1 MPLLLLVALLGQSL
15 AESRI
20 LIEGGWLLLI
30 AIAWSTKQ
38 RQWAAE
44 PLPAEPPP
52 VPRVPDAASRGDA
65 MTAGCLAAGGRRD
78 HPGGRR

>member
-1 MPLLLLVALLGQSL
+1 VPLLVLVALIGQSL

-38 RQWAAE
+38 RQWAPE
-44 PLPAEPPP
+44 PLPAEQPP
-52 VPRVPDAASRGDA
+52 VPALRQRPED
-65 MTAGCLAAGGRRD
+65 GR
-78 HPGGRR
+78 

>member
-1 MPLLLLVALLGQSL
+1 VPLLLLVALLGQSL

-20 LIEGGWLLLI
+20 LIESGWLLLI

-52 VPRVPDAASRGDA
+52 VPASR
-65 MTAGCLAAGGRRD
+65 MPPPEVTR
-78 HPGGRR
+78 